1 MDEGIFLAVDEYIK
15 ERVGLEDAVLRE
27 VKESCR
33 RSSMPDAEI
42 SANQGK
48 FLQILAR
55 ACGARRILELGT
67 SVGYSSIWLA
77 RALPSDG
84 RLLSVEFDEGNYK
97 IAVENIRRA
106 KLESVVELRRGKALD
121 VLRDLLAE
129 GEGGFDFIFI
139 DADKPPYLEYLEYS
153 IELSR
158 KGTIIVMDNVVRNG
172 EVLNGNSEDERVRGV
187 QRLNDHLKGRKEA
200 DFTIL
205 QTVGG
210 KSHDGMAVGIVN

>member
-1 MDEGIFLAVDEYIK
+1 
-15 ERVGLEDAVLRE
+15 
-27 VKESCR
+27 
-33 RSSMPDAEI
+33 MPDAEI

-129 GEGGFDFIFI
+129 GEGGFDFVFI

-158 KGTIIVMDNVVRNG
+158 KGTIIVIDNVVRNG

-187 QRLNDHLKGRKEA
+187 RRLNDHLKGRKDA